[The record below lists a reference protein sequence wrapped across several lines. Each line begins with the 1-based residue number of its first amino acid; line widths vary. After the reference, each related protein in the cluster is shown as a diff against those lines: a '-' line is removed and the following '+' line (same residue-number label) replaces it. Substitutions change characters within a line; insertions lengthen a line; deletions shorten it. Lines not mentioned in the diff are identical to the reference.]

1 MSATPIHIEVPAELT
16 PTERGI
22 PVDEVPGGK
31 TGHAAYALCSLFNY
45 ASMALFDGASEADL
59 YETLMAAQLHVKAR
73 NAERGLA

>member
-1 MSATPIHIEVPAELT
+1 MSTTPIHVEF
-16 PTERGI
+16 
-22 PVDEVPGGK
+22 PVEQVPGGK

-73 NAERGLA
+73 HAELGRV